1 MNNFNTNEILVG
13 IDFGTT
19 NTVISVFSANK
30 SNILMDGVFKIIPS
44 KIGKLNDKIYCGN
57 YIPIN
62 CQNIIHSFKI
72 SIGENH
78 EFNFESINDDNSI
91 QQNLKTTYTHLD
103 LLVIFFNHIKDLI
116 IKNTINQQFLNDI
129 VIKAVITV
137 PSNFND
143 KQREIIR
150 SGFEIVGFKVIRIIN
165 EPSAAALAYGLSHS
179 SNSDEK
185 ILVIDTGGGTMDF
198 TILEKSD
205 LFFEVVHSEGLNDL
219 GGNNFTQLIYGDII
233 KVKQLDENK
242 INKNILW
249 YQSQKIKEKLTY
261 LDYWESKIN
270 NLFINSEKS
279 EKIVEYNLSR
289 TKFINLANNLIQ
301 KVETTLQNLIKN
313 YPDINYIIL
322 VGGTS
327 KIPILQEAIKN
338 ITGKTPWVHPNLE
351 SVVAEGAGLYAGII
365 ENKFVANDDVVLM
378 DVLPLS
384 LGVELADGSFSTI
397 IPKNTP
403 LPVKRSQKY
412 TTDSPADSSI
422 KVKVYQGERKIANK
436 NFLIGEF
443 VFDKVSM
450 GGVPIIEI
458 SFKVDLS
465 SIINVTV
472 VDRKSGSEISIIIK
486 DIPQINFEQIDK
498 LIEQAN
504 SLADIDEVELLMAQ
518 NRYLIKTHIE
528 NALINLQINDK
539 INQSDKNDM
548 LEKFNKIEEQLDNMN
563 NLQLIETI
571 NYLTENYSILG
582 TVYLEEDN
590 SNDRLGADKMDG
602 VEKLFFNDRKNQL
615 KNRVDLLLVKNPEWN
630 EFLQPVLEELTY
642 NTITIDYINEKLAL
656 LSELEESDEKPHDYK
671 QEVNNLCLYLKSEVE
686 SGSIDLG
693 DKTVFLIQLINDT
706 LELVEQSMQKLVE
719 QNIDWKAQLD
729 ILNKKCE
736 DIYNLV

>member
-1 MNNFNTNEILVG
+1 MDNHNTNELLVG

-19 NTVISVFSANK
+19 NTVISIFSANK
-30 SNILMDGVFKIIPS
+30 SSILMDGVFKIIPS
-44 KIGKLNDKIYCGN
+44 KIGKLNGKIYCGN

-72 SIGENH
+72 TIGENN
-78 EFNFESINDDNSI
+78 ELNFNSHQEDE
-91 QQNLKTTYTHLD
+91 QTYTHLD
-103 LLVIFFNHIKDLI
+103 ILVIFFNHIKDLI
-116 IKNTINQQFLNDI
+116 IKNCFSQKSLNQI
-129 VIKAVITV
+129 IIKSVITV

-150 SGFEIVGFKVIRIIN
+150 CAFEMVGIKVLRIIN

-179 SNSDEK
+179 SSSDEK

-198 TILEKSD
+198 TILEKTD
-205 LFFEVVHSEGLNDL
+205 LFFEVLHSEGINDL
-219 GGNNFTQLIYGDII
+219 GGNNFTQLIYEDILKI
-233 KVKQLDENK
+233 RQLDEK
-242 INKNILW
+242 LINKNILW

-261 LDYWESKIN
+261 LDYYESKIN
-270 NLFINSEKS
+270 NLINSSEKVCQ
-279 EKIVEYNLSR
+279 ENTQKIVEYNLTR
-289 TKFINLANNLIQ
+289 NKFINLTNNLIQ
-301 KVETTLQNLIKN
+301 KIETTLLNIIKK
-313 YPDINYIIL
+313 YPEINWVIL

-327 KIPILQEAIKN
+327 RIPILQETIKK
-338 ITGKTPWVHPNLE
+338 ITNKTPWIHPTLE

-384 LGVELADGSFSTI
+384 LGVELADGSFSMI

-422 KVKVYQGERKIANK
+422 RVKVYQGERKIANK

-458 SFKVDLS
+458 SFKIDLS
-465 SIINVTV
+465 SIINVSV
-472 VDRKSGSEISIIIK
+472 IDRKSGSETSIIIK
-486 DIPQINFEQIDK
+486 DIPQINFEQVDK

-504 SLADIDEVELLMAQ
+504 SLVDTDEAELLMAQ
-518 NRYLIKTHIE
+518 NRYLIKIHIE

-539 INQSDKNDM
+539 ISEQDKNEM
-548 LEKFNKIEEQLDNMN
+548 LDKFNKIEGELDSMH

-571 NYLTENYSILG
+571 KYLTENYSMLG
-582 TVYLEEDN
+582 TSHLEKDY
-590 SNDRLGADKMDG
+590 SDKLDG

-615 KNRVDLLLVKNPEWN
+615 KNRIDLLVVKNPEWV
-630 EFLQPVLEELTY
+630 EFLQPVLEELSY

-656 LSELEESDEKPHDYK
+656 LSELEESNEKSHDYK
-671 QEVNNLCLYLKSEVE
+671 QEVNNLCLYLKSEIE
-686 SGSIDLG
+686 SGSINLG
-693 DKTVFLIQLINDT
+693 NKNMILIQLINVT
-706 LELVEQSMQKLVE
+706 LDLVE
-719 QNIDWKAQLD
+719 QNMETIDWKTQLD